1 MAEQNNKFK
10 EGDRVAYPWFNDQ
23 QGRFVVITRMYN
35 YHCDDYSL
43 MNCRSYD
50 EAKILADRLNEA
62 ISPITKELIEK
73 HKSDD

>member
-23 QGRFVVITRMYN
+23 QGRFIVISRMYN
-35 YHCDDYSL
+35 YHCDDYSITL
-43 MNCRSYD
+43 CHSYG
-50 EAKILADRLNEA
+50 EAQALADRLNEA
-62 ISPITKELIEK
+62 ISPITKELLEK